1 MRWTF
6 PPLVAL
12 ALSYAIDAGP
22 IGSAALFG
30 AACALA
36 MRLARR
42 PMPLQ
47 FAAFAMFAAV
57 SFGFMAAVFA
67 ALIGQDVHRMLAAP
81 LAEQFVGIA
90 LGWLAAAFLG
100 LAMTAALITWV
111 RGSGETIDPEA
122 SLPASDDEKR

>member
-1 MRWTF
+1 
-6 PPLVAL
+6 
-12 ALSYAIDAGP
+12 
-22 IGSAALFG
+22 
-30 AACALA
+30 
-36 MRLARR
+36 
-42 PMPLQ
+42 MPLQ

-67 ALIGQDVHRMLAAP
+67 ALIGQDVHQMLAAP